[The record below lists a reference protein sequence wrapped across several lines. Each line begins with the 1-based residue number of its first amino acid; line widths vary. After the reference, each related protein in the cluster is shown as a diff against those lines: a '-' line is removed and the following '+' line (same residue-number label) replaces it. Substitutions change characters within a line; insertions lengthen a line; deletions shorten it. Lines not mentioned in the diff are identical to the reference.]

1 MDIRK
6 TAILLLL
13 LVTGIFASNSAE
25 PSVKPVKWRTIIKT
39 TGPDSGT
46 VTFKAIIAP
55 GWHLYALTL
64 PEGGPKPT
72 SFDLSESK
80 GIKLGS
86 AVTPSRKAIETDD
99 PLFGMKLA
107 WWDANVD
114 FTVPFT
120 ITDHVA
126 AHLSAKITYMAC
138 DGQSCRPPTTE
149 NIGTPIKL
157 KKQ

>member
-126 AHLSAKITYMAC
+126 QDNIYGMRRTVLPSADNRKHRDAHKTQKAISLN
-138 DGQSCRPPTTE
+138 E
-149 NIGTPIKL
+149 
-157 KKQ
+157 